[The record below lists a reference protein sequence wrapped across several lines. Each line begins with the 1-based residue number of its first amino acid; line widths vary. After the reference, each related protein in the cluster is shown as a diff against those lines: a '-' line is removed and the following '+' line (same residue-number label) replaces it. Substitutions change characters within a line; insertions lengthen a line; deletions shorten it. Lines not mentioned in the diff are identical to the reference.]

1 MWPMFNDKN
10 KIFAVSF
17 VLIGLAL
24 GLLLTWQFKT
34 EVPKGSTFPVD
45 EIDTRKDLLK
55 NFLDEQ
61 AYAQSKIVFLRN
73 EIEKSQSLIESKTK
87 DVNIE
92 TLDKLKRKI
101 GLSVAEGEG
110 VEIVIDDGPTASR
123 EGAEISDTLLV
134 QASDL
139 RDLVNMLNSAKSDAI
154 SVNNQRIIAE
164 SSISSI
170 GTSILINNTY
180 ISPPFTIKAVGDS
193 GSIMQ
198 RIMNEA
204 LFPLIYKRS
213 KKGEIRFKAEP
224 KAFLSIPIYNGDLKT
239 NNLNIVNK

>member
-1 MWPMFNDKN
+1 MWLMFNDKN
-10 KIFAVSF
+10 KKFAVSF
-17 VLIGLAL
+17 ALTGLVF

-34 EVPKGSTFPVD
+34 EVPKGDTFPVD
-45 EIDTRKDLLK
+45 EIDARRDLLK
-55 NFLDEQ
+55 SFLDEQ
-61 AYAQSKIVFLRN
+61 AYSQSRIVFLRN
-73 EIEKSQSLIESKTK
+73 EIEKAQGLIESKTK
-87 DVNIE
+87 DVNID

-110 VEIVIDDGPTASR
+110 VEIVIDDSPTASR
-123 EGAEISDTLLV
+123 EGAEVSDSLLV

-139 RDLVNMLNSAKSDAI
+139 RDLVNMLNSAKADAI

-164 SSISSI
+164 SHISSI

-180 ISPPFTIKAVGDS
+180 ISPPFTINAVGDG

-204 LFPLIYKRS
+204 LFPSIYKRS